1 MKLISLLKLVE
12 LVMICT
18 WSPSNPES
26 VRNLKQSKKRRQSLK
41 LPVLSYCS
49 VDCIF
54 FLPRPRYPCRCGLV
68 RVPGI
73 LTSQTEERQYLI
85 ALRLQSPKCRA
96 EDLLSFVETPERKDQ
111 TFHCHWA
118 ELSHHKTVSSW
129 WLPSSS
135 TLVPLYPSI
144 KLAARFEEV

>member
-1 MKLISLLKLVE
+1 MKLISFLKLVE

-18 WSPSNPES
+18 WSSSNPES

-111 TFHCHWA
+111 TFHCYWA

>member
-18 WSPSNPES
+18 WSPSNPEG

-54 FLPRPRYPCRCGLV
+54 FFATSSLPLPLWFGQSPWYSNQSNKRATILNSTAPAIPKMQGRGLAFFRRDTGAKGSDFSLRSYHTIKLYPADSC
-68 RVPGI
+68 
-73 LTSQTEERQYLI
+73 
-85 ALRLQSPKCRA
+85 LRLPLQFLFT
-96 EDLLSFVETPERKDQ
+96 LL
-111 TFHCHWA
+111 
-118 ELSHHKTVSSW
+118 
-129 WLPSSS
+129 
-135 TLVPLYPSI
+135 
-144 KLAARFEEV
+144 

>member
-54 FLPRPRYPCRCGLV
+54 FCHVLV
-68 RVPGI
+68 TLAV
-73 LTSQTEERQYLI
+73 
-85 ALRLQSPKCRA
+85 
-96 EDLLSFVETPERKDQ
+96 V
-111 TFHCHWA
+111 
-118 ELSHHKTVSSW
+118 V
-129 WLPSSS
+129 WLES
-135 TLVPLYPSI
+135 LV
-144 KLAARFEEV
+144 F

>member
-1 MKLISLLKLVE
+1 MTLLKLVE

-54 FLPRPRYPCRCGLV
+54 FFCHVLV
-68 RVPGI
+68 T
-73 LTSQTEERQYLI
+73 L
-85 ALRLQSPKCRA
+85 A
-96 EDLLSFVETPERKDQ
+96 VE
-111 TFHCHWA
+111 
-118 ELSHHKTVSSW
+118 V
-129 WLPSSS
+129 WLGS
-135 TLVPLYPSI
+135 LV
-144 KLAARFEEV
+144 F

>member
-49 VDCIF
+49 VDCHV
-54 FLPRPRYPCRCGLV
+54 LV
-68 RVPGI
+68 TLAV
-73 LTSQTEERQYLI
+73 
-85 ALRLQSPKCRA
+85 
-96 EDLLSFVETPERKDQ
+96 V
-111 TFHCHWA
+111 
-118 ELSHHKTVSSW
+118 V
-129 WLPSSS
+129 WLES
-135 TLVPLYPSI
+135 LV
-144 KLAARFEEV
+144 F

>member
-54 FLPRPRYPCRCGLV
+54 FFLPRPRYPCRCGLV

-73 LTSQTEERQYLI
+73 LTSQTEELPYLI

-111 TFHCHWA
+111 TFHCYWA
-118 ELSHHKTVSSW
+118 ELSHYKTVSS
-129 WLPSSS
+129 
-135 TLVPLYPSI
+135 
-144 KLAARFEEV
+144 